1 MNSEADW
8 VAATHQFQQNF
19 GENWTKAMQSFSG
32 LGASVAMPAMPAMPA
47 IAPLRFSAGKLQA
60 LQQAYVKDPSQTIE
74 DRIKGVV
81 AKLRE
86 NIVVRRF
93 VRYEIGG

>member
-1 MNSEADW
+1 MAQD
-8 VAATHQFQQNF
+8 F
-19 GENWTKAMQSFSG
+19 
-32 LGASVAMPAMPAMPA
+32 
-47 IAPLRFSAGKLQA
+47 
-60 LQQAYVKDPSQTIE
+60 VKDGSQTIE
-74 DRIKGVV
+74 DKIKTAV